1 MAVDPVTNK
10 ALIGAIG
17 GFTVEDLTTHA
28 GSFIA
33 PGGQGTYAWPVW
45 IPGTRDFLVEEA
57 ASPDFNGSTPNN
69 NTMAS
74 MLVVDENGN
83 VVHRYEQFNFGRA
96 FLLDAG
102 AYTVLASYPG
112 SANYNAASAVAA
124 FTITPATLTV
134 TAAGQNKVYDG
145 TTTATVS
152 LSDNRVSGDQL
163 TFRSRA
169 SSQTPLPSETAR
181 TPPQMSSQ
189 RMSRC
194 SAME

>member
-33 PGGQGTYAWPVW
+33 PGGQGTYAWPVL

-57 ASPDFNGSTPNN
+57 ASPDFNGESPNN
-69 NTMAS
+69 NTMSS

-83 VVHRYEQFNFGRA
+83 VVHRYEQFSFGHA

-102 AYTVLASYPG
+102 AYIQPN
-112 SANYNAASAVAA
+112 SATSQA
-124 FTITPATLTV
+124 FTIGP
-134 TAAGQNKVYDG
+134 AGQ
-145 TTTATVS
+145 
-152 LSDNRVSGDQL
+152 QL
-163 TFRSRA
+163 HPFDYQA
-169 SSQTPLPSETAR
+169 G
-181 TPPQMSSQ
+181 
-189 RMSRC
+189 
-194 SAME
+194 